1 MHKQSYLYFT
11 ARLMLLQERLTGEIH
26 SKYLCSEIINLCAA
40 LKFNTAFVSTITVIR
55 LRYLQP

>member
-1 MHKQSYLYFT
+1 
-11 ARLMLLQERLTGEIH
+11 MLLQERLTGEIH

>member
-26 SKYLCSEIINLCAA
+26 SKY
-40 LKFNTAFVSTITVIR
+40 
-55 LRYLQP
+55 